1 MLFSNGGTKHGLA
14 GGQKLYSWV
23 RHWLKGTKHVDV
35 IFLVLDEPFNLHT
48 KYFLM
53 EWQTTA
59 VKSS

>member
-1 MLFSNGGTKHGLA
+1 MEEENMDLQVDKNCIAGAPLA
-14 GGQKLYSWV
+14 E
-23 RHWLKGTKHVDV
+23 RAKHVDV
-35 IFLVLDEPFNLHT
+35 IFLVLDDLHT